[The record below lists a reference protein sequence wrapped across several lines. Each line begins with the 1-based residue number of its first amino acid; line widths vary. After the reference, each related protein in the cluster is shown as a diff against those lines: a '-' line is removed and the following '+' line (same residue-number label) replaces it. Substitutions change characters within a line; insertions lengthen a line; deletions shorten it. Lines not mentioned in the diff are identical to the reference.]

1 MRHPRRYAHWYLPI
15 VHAIRHTIDSV
26 GCVRGWS
33 LPKIP
38 PQYTYRR
45 SADQESTRIVHHPVI
60 VVGAGPSGLTAAI
73 ELAACGIPAVLL
85 DDNNTVST
93 GSRAICF
100 AKRTL
105 EIWDRLGCAAPML
118 AKGVVWQLGKV
129 FFKDAQVYQ
138 FNLMPEGGHKMPAF
152 INLQQYYVEEML
164 VDRIGALPAI
174 ELRWMNKVV
183 GVVQYDDVVGLE
195 IETPDGNYR
204 LTCDYLLAG
213 DGANSYIRDALG
225 AKGQGQ
231 EFDDRFLIA
240 DITMQA
246 DFPTERW
253 FWFDPPFYP
262 GRSVLLHR
270 QPDNIWRVDFQ
281 LGADADLTDAL
292 RIENIE
298 PRINAMLGVDK
309 RWTLEWASAYTF
321 RCRKLDS
328 FIHGRVFFI
337 GDAAHQ
343 VSPFGAR
350 GANGAVQSIENL
362 IWKLVRVMRGSAPQA
377 LLTTYDAER
386 QHGAAENLLN
396 STRATDFITPKSAIS
411 RVFRDSTLQLAK
423 RYPFARALVN
433 SGRLSVP
440 CRYENSPLNSPDV
453 GTFAPLARPGSVCPD
468 AAIEQH
474 ERSGWLLEQLGG
486 VFVLLVAQRHVPAEL
501 RDVADLL
508 VLELGV
514 DLSDTN
520 GDVIRRYDL
529 AKGGAYLIR
538 PDQHVAGRWRKFS
551 AAQVLRAMRRALAF
565 EEMEAA

>member
-1 MRHPRRYAHWYLPI
+1 MSS
-15 VHAIRHTIDSV
+15 VHRNPV
-26 GCVRGWS
+26 Y
-33 LPKIP
+33 P
-38 PQYTYRR
+38 YRR
-45 SADQESTRIVHHPVI
+45 SADQDAAAPRHHPVI
-60 VVGAGPSGLTAAI
+60 IVGAGPSGLTAAI

-152 INLQQYYVEEML
+152 INLQQYYVEEIL

-174 ELRWMNKVV
+174 DLRWMNKVV
-183 GVVQYDDVVGLE
+183 GVAQHDDVVGLE
-195 IETPDGNYR
+195 VETPDGHYR

-213 DGANSYIRDALG
+213 DGANSFIRGALG
-225 AKGQGQ
+225 AKVQGQ

-246 DFPTERW
+246 EFPTERW

-270 QPDNIWRVDFQ
+270 QPDNVWRVDFQ

-298 PRINAMLGVDK
+298 PRINAMLGLGR

-362 IWKLVRVMRGSAPQA
+362 IWKLVRVMLGSAPQA
-377 LLTTYDAER
+377 LLTTYDTER

-440 CRYENSPLNSPDV
+440 CRYENSPLNTPDSDPFTR
-453 GTFAPLARPGSVCPD
+453 GARPGSVCPD
-468 AAIEQH
+468 AAVDIAG
-474 ERSGWLLEQLGG
+474 RGGWLLERFGG
-486 VFVLLVAQRHVPAEL
+486 VFVLLVAGRAVPVDL
-501 RDVADLL
+501 RDVAGLT
-508 VLELGV
+508 VLELGR
-514 DLSDTN
+514 DLFGTT
-520 GDVIRRYDL
+520 GDLTRRYDL
-529 AKGGAYLIR
+529 ADGGVYLIR
-538 PDQHVAGRWRKFS
+538 PDQHVAARWRRID
-551 AAQVLRAMRRALAF
+551 AASVLRAMRRALGF
-565 EEMEAA
+565 ELEEAV